1 MKLDVWEYV
10 RLMVA
15 LEERAGSALLAREQ
29 EAWSELDQELTRLAE
44 SDHTAYSDLML
55 NSSVDLGALNP
66 VERDEARAALAGVI
80 EALKDQE
87 KQADEELKAALTI
100 ERKSLAKRL
109 KGL

>member
-15 LEERAGSALLAREQ
+15 LEERANSQLLAREQ
-29 EAWSELDQELTRLAE
+29 DSWSELDQELTRLAD

-55 NSSVDLGALNP
+55 NSTVDLGELSAS
-66 VERDEARAALAGVI
+66 ERQEARAALTAVI
-80 EALKDQE
+80 EALKNDE
-87 KQADEELKAALTI
+87 KHADEELKAALTV